1 MDLKQL
7 LLLTGILFV
16 LLSCSNDENAGNF
29 VPQISVYQV
38 EAQDVPIYQEFVG
51 QMYGLKDISILARV
65 EGFLEGIHFKEG
77 RPVKRGELLYTI
89 ESQPYE
95 ANVAARMSELAEAKT
110 LLANAESELNR
121 IKPLAE
127 NNAVSQ
133 SDLDAAIARY
143 DASKAS
149 VEAAEANLKAARI
162 QLSYTR
168 IHSPINGIIG
178 KTKAKVGDFVGRQP
192 NPVILNVVSRID
204 TVLVEFYLPESQ
216 YLKFFRDISSKK
228 EGSKTSDR
236 FLELILAD
244 GTKLPDK
251 GYIKFIDRE
260 VDPTTGAILVQ
271 AAFPNNTGILRPGLF
286 AKVRAEVKI
295 VKDGILVPQRSVMET
310 QGLHNVYVVNKENK
324 IELRQIKLGP
334 TINSSWLVEEG
345 LKNGDRV
352 VYEGLQKVKPGMQV
366 NPVMVKNEN
375 KSKETGS

>member
-216 YLKFFRDISSKK
+216 YLKFFRDIRSKK

>member
-7 LLLTGILFV
+7 LLLMGILFV

-38 EAQDVPIYQEFVG
+38 EAQDVPIYQDFVG

-77 RPVKRGELLYTI
+77 RPVKRGELLYTV

-95 ANVAARMSELAEAKT
+95 ADVAAKMSQLAEAKT
-110 LLANAESELNR
+110 LLANAESEFNR

-216 YLKFFRDISSKK
+216 YLKFFRDIRSKK

-251 GYIKFIDRE
+251 GYVKFIDRE

-271 AAFPNNTGILRPGLF
+271 AAFPNNSGILRPGLF

-310 QGLHNVYVVNKENK
+310 QGLYNVYVVNKENK
-324 IELRQIKLGP
+324 IELRQIELGP
-334 TINSSWLVEEG
+334 TINSSWLVKEG
-345 LKNGDRV
+345 LKDGDRV

-366 NPVMVKNEN
+366 NPVIVKNEN